1 MDGEPKP
8 KTFAITVMN
17 NKSFSAD
24 EVLGRAIIP
33 FTESVDN
40 WFPLEGDGA
49 QGELRVVLRF
59 YNGDVLFPFVS
70 GVWCVVCCVWCVLC
84 CAITDLPR
92 RRRARPWPRCR
103 ETTWGTLKS
112 CAPSGRRP

>member
-24 EVLGRAIIP
+24 DVLGRAIIP

-49 QGELRVVLRF
+49 QGELRVILRF
-59 YNGDVLFPFVS
+59 YNGEVALFALV
-70 GVWCVVCCVWCVLC
+70 CV
-84 CAITDLPR
+84 
-92 RRRARPWPRCR
+92 
-103 ETTWGTLKS
+103 
-112 CAPSGRRP
+112 